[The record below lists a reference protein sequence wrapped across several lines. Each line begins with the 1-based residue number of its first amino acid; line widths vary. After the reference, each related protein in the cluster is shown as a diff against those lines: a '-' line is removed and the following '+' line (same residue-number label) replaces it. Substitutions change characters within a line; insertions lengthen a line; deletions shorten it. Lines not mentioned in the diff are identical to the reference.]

1 MTLRWTDHA
10 RRDLL
15 AIGRYIARDNPIAA
29 RQWVERLRAR
39 QAANMP
45 LAGRVVPELQ
55 RDNVREVLLGTY
67 RIVYLSNASGKMLL
81 MSSRF
86 SRGIATSKRR
96 ICLRSRSDAIVL
108 VTSEGNRSSVESRSL
123 MARSSVAA

>member
-39 QAANMP
+39 ARQAANMP

-55 RDNVREVLLGTY
+55 RDDVREVLLGTY
-67 RIVYLSNASGKMLL
+67 RIVYRVRENAIDVLTVFEGH
-81 MSSRF
+81 RHF
-86 SRGIATSKRR
+86 EATDMPEIEK
-96 ICLRSRSDAIVL
+96 
-108 VTSEGNRSSVESRSL
+108 
-123 MARSSVAA
+123 